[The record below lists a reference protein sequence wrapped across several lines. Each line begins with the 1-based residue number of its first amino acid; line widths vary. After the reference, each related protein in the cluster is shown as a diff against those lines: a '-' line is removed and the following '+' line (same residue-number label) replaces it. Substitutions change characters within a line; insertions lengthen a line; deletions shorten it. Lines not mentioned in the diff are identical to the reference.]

1 MVQQR
6 KRVRHLETFEQRLS
20 KAAVKFNEAADKL
33 PPPSCDRELLLQRV
47 QQAET
52 ASNINKW
59 LSSKICG
66 KAR

>member
-6 KRVRHLETFEQRLS
+6 TDVKHTETFEKGLS
-20 KAAVKFNEAADKL
+20 RAAAQFDEGANNS
-33 PPPSCDRELLLQRV
+33 PPLRYDRELLLHR
-47 QQAET
+47 AET

-66 KAR
+66 KAC

>member
-47 QQAET
+47 QQA
-52 ASNINKW
+52 SNINKW

>member
-6 KRVRHLETFEQRLS
+6 TDVKHTEIFEKGITRE
-20 KAAVKFNEAADKL
+20 AVQFDGANNS
-33 PPPSCDRELLLQRV
+33 PPRRYDREQLLHGVER
-47 QQAET
+47 AET

-66 KAR
+66 KAC